1 MGYFEDYSWCEPEAE
16 SQADQ
21 IVSSAIEQLKN
32 LVSDSA
38 KTTMKEYQDLETRK
52 IKLQREV
59 NELEYKKHKSEEEL
73 KDQIALYKRMDEH
86 DLPKGFVN
94 KIVGALIGDFKI
106 EIGRA
111 HV

>member
-1 MGYFEDYSWCEPEAE
+1 MRYFEDYSWCEPEAE

-38 KTTMKEYQDLETRK
+38 KATMKEYQDLKTRK

-59 NELEYKKHKSEEEL
+59 NELEHKKNISPKKNLKTRLLYISEWMNMICQ
-73 KDQIALYKRMDEH
+73 KAL
-86 DLPKGFVN
+86 
-94 KIVGALIGDFKI
+94 
-106 EIGRA
+106 
-111 HV
+111 